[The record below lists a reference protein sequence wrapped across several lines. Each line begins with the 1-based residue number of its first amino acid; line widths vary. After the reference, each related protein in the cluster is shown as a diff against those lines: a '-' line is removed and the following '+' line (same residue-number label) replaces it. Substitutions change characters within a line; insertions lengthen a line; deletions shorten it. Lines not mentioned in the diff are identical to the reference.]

1 MHPYHIHF
9 MCKNTKD
16 VQCKKQPHVDGNL
29 LFSHPCGLSGPA
41 ALLPDC
47 TDRKER
53 PLDPSAECDRGQQV
67 KRVTHPLCKH
77 FLEISHNCKAAVDG
91 RKSLKLKPH
100 MVTFVHISLLVFFLL
115 FVFAVYD

>member
-1 MHPYHIHF
+1 MHPHHIQF

-47 TDRKER
+47 TRDRKEKR
-53 PLDPSAECDRGQQV
+53 GRWIDPPRETGV
-67 KRVTHPLCKH
+67 
-77 FLEISHNCKAAVDG
+77 G
-91 RKSLKLKPH
+91 R
-100 MVTFVHISLLVFFLL
+100 
-115 FVFAVYD
+115 